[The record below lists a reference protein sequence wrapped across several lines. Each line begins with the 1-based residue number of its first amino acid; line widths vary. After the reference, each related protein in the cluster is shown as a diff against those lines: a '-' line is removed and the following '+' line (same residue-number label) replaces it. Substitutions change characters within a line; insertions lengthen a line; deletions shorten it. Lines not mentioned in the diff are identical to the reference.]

1 MINNPL
7 VSIVVTTF
15 NRKQILKE
23 TIDSILNQTF
33 ENFELIVIDNFSDYD
48 FIAYMDAFNDIRIKP
63 FQNNNNGIIALNRN
77 FGLGKSIGKYI
88 AFCDDDDIWFP
99 RKLEKQINILK
110 DSSDKV
116 VFCMQKHFGETNIFS
131 EHFGIGPF
139 PFRQKTDT
147 KSLIRVNCIPFS
159 TVLLKKDI
167 FDKVKY
173 FSEEKIFIGIEDH
186 EMWIRMSKVS
196 NFNFIPE
203 VLVLHR
209 VHKNN
214 AFSKISS
221 IDKGIKKLN
230 QIYSNEIQARI
241 VRKKRNVISLFLRN
255 FFNLIWCKLFI
266 SMSDFSKNYK

>member
-1 MINNPL
+1 MANSPL
-7 VSIVVTTF
+7 VSIIVTTF

-33 ENFELIVIDNFSDYD
+33 ENFELIVIDNFSNYDY
-48 FIAYMDAFNDIRIKP
+48 ITYMDSFNDIRIKP

-77 FGLGKSIGKYI
+77 FGIMKSKGKYI

-99 RKLEKQINILK
+99 SKLEKQINVMK
-110 DSSDKV
+110 NSSNKGV
-116 VFCMQKHFGETNIFS
+116 YCMQKHFGKTNIFS
-131 EHFGIGPF
+131 DYFGIGPF

-159 TVLLKKDI
+159 TVLLKKNI
-167 FDKVKY
+167 FDKVKL
-173 FSEEKIFIGIEDH
+173 FNEEKIFIGIEDH
-186 EMWIRMSKVS
+186 ELWIRISKVS

-214 AFSKISS
+214 AFNKISS
-221 IDKGIKKLN
+221 INEGIKKIN
-230 QIYSNEIQARI
+230 RIYDNSIQKNIAG
-241 VRKKRNVISLFLRN
+241 KNRNVIFLFIRN
-255 FFNLIWCKLFI
+255 LFNLIWEKLSI
-266 SMSDFSKNYK
+266 PISDFSKNYK